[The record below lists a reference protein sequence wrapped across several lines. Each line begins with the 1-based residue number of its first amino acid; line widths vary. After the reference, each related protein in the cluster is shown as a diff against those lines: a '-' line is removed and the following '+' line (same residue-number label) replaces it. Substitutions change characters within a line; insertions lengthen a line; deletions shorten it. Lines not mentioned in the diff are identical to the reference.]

1 MVFIE
6 TFEGFACMLNER
18 VKIVHDEDG
27 YGAYLE
33 EANRIVDQEI
43 SNVMP
48 QIADLELYE
57 QVRYVL
63 QIQGKRLRP
72 TLVMLS
78 AQSLGERIEPVKKL
92 ALAIEVLHTAT
103 LIHDDILDKDLF
115 RRNMPTVN
123 AKWGIRDAVL
133 VGDVLASL
141 SLNLSADYGEDVVK
155 IMSRTCMLLSDGEY
169 IDVEN
174 AKKRLSENDYML
186 TIERKS
192 ASLFKAATQC
202 GAIAAN
208 AGSEE
213 IEALAEFGENFGL
226 AYQIKDDLSD
236 ITALEDTIPQDI
248 NEFRA
253 TLPIIHFCEVVE
265 PNVRRAFF
273 EAVGTVKSQSSAEKT
288 LFLDRLHRDLE
299 RTGSLRYCADRINH
313 YIDNAINSL
322 APLKESRYKTYLI
335 QMADSLRSR

>member
-1 MVFIE
+1 MIFIE
-6 TFEGFACMLNER
+6 AFEGFACMLNER
-18 VKIVHDEDG
+18 VKIVYDKEG
-27 YGAYLE
+27 YSAYLE
-33 EANRIVDQEI
+33 EANKLVDQEI
-43 SNVMP
+43 SSLMP
-48 QIADLELYE
+48 QIADLGLYE
-57 QVRYVL
+57 KVRYVL
-63 QIQGKRLRP
+63 QIRGKRLRP

-123 AKWGIRDAVL
+123 AKWGVRDAVL

-141 SLNLSADYGEDVVK
+141 SLNLSADYGENVVK

-174 AKKRLSENDYML
+174 AKKRLRESDYL
-186 TIERKS
+186 ETIERKS

-208 AGSEE
+208 ARGEE
-213 IEALAEFGENFGL
+213 IDALAEFGENFGL
-226 AYQIKDDLSD
+226 AYQIKDDLLD
-236 ITALEDTIPQDI
+236 VTALENSIPQDI

-273 EAVGTVKSQSSAEKT
+273 EAVGTVKSQSSAEKAK
-288 LFLDRLHRDLE
+288 FLDRLNWDLE

-313 YIDNAINSL
+313 YIDSAINSL
-322 APLKESRYKTYLI
+322 VHLRKSRYKTYLI
-335 QMADSLRSR
+335 QMADSLRPR